1 MTTHDTQPAGASPQR
16 GPRDIEIIAAWVS
29 FAAFAVCTA
38 LAASGLLHS
47 LAGNDTKRSVYSWFA
62 PEPYVQLIWVPIFAL
77 VALWLARKTRERHH
91 APKGG
96 TFLGLT
102 VPGLLLI
109 AACLMGIAWQ
119 VAWQVESYPAA
130 ITLVLIEAVLVG
142 LLFLFSHR
150 QGNGWLDWV
159 PFSLWGSWIVVEC
172 VVDIARGVTYY
183 LSKDGPL
190 SSTGQ
195 AITTVVV
202 TALLLAIACVL
213 RFMNHDWVYG
223 LVTVWSVV
231 GIAFRL
237 MDVSKVTAVLII
249 ILATLAMLLMY
260 VPWSRFSPRLNDLD
274 ARAHAP
280 ADGTRTH
287 DGPMVIE
294 SHAVD
299 ATDIDDDDQ

>member
-1 MTTHDTQPAGASPQR
+1 MTTHDTHPARTPGR
-16 GPRDIEIIAAWVS
+16 GPRDTELIVAWAS
-29 FAAFAVCTA
+29 LAAFAACTA
-38 LAASGLLHS
+38 LAVSGLLRS
-47 LAGNDTKRSVYSWFA
+47 ILGNDGKRSVYAWFS
-62 PEPYVQLIWVPIFAL
+62 PEPYVQLIWVPIFVLA
-77 VALWLARKTRERHH
+77 ALWLLRQSHEHRK

-96 TFLGLT
+96 TLMGLT
-102 VPGLLLI
+102 VPVLLLI
-109 AACLMGIAWQ
+109 AACLVGIAWQ
-119 VAWQVESYPAA
+119 IAWQVESYPTA
-130 ITLVLIEAVLVG
+130 ITLVLVEAVLVG
-142 LLFLFSHR
+142 ALFFFSRR
-150 QGNGWLDWV
+150 QGDGWIDWI
-159 PFSLWGSWIVVEC
+159 PFSLWGAWIMVEC
-172 VVDIARGVTYY
+172 VVDIARAATYY

-195 AITTVVV
+195 AVATVVV
-202 TALLLAIACVL
+202 TALLLALACAL

-260 VPWSRFSPRLNDLD
+260 VPWSRFSPRLTDLD

-294 SHAVD
+294 SHAGDD
-299 ATDIDDDDQ
+299 ADTDDDDQ